1 MKRKHNVV
9 IRMGAP
15 YFDARVR
22 HGDKIIHF
30 DLRKM
35 HKNDLRKFH
44 LQLVRSFREAGLA
57 A

>member
-1 MKRKHNVV
+1 LNRKYNVV

-15 YFDARVR
+15 YFDAKVR
-22 HGDKIIHF
+22 HGDKIVEF

-35 HKNDLRKFH
+35 HKSDLRKFTV
-44 LQLVRSFREAGLA
+44 QLVRSFREAGVA